1 MKFGTLEVTGP
12 DGRRREFPL
21 DLPTLI
27 VGRAEGNGIVIDD
40 LSISRRH
47 ARMLIES
54 GRLLIEDLGSAQG
67 TFVDGHIIEPNVP
80 NLVEPDQAIRFGD
93 VEARYMAPV
102 AGAATEAGAPE
113 SLLPGGAPADG
124 EPVDEG
130 PLSVIRLNLTDPPE
144 PIQPGTGAFAQLVI
158 HNRGRVVDQVTVVV
172 PDLPPDW
179 VSISEQTFK
188 LLPGARQEISI
199 AIQPPRSPAALVG
212 DFDYSVV
219 VTSLDFQREA
229 VAFGKIRV
237 LPFEGT
243 QISVRPLRSKETSR
257 SLHRTMA
264 TRWQTTP

>member
-80 NLVEPDQAIRFGD
+80 NLVEPSQAIRFGD

-102 AGAATEAGAPE
+102 AGAATEAGSAALQAWRVALV
-113 SLLPGGAPADG
+113 SAAKAAR
-124 EPVDEG
+124 
-130 PLSVIRLNLTDPPE
+130 LSVR
-144 PIQPGTGAFAQLVI
+144 
-158 HNRGRVVDQVTVVV
+158 R
-172 PDLPPDW
+172 
-179 VSISEQTFK
+179 
-188 LLPGARQEISI
+188 
-199 AIQPPRSPAALVG
+199 AA
-212 DFDYSVV
+212 S
-219 VTSLDFQREA
+219 
-229 VAFGKIRV
+229 
-237 LPFEGT
+237 
-243 QISVRPLRSKETSR
+243 
-257 SLHRTMA
+257 A
-264 TRWQTTP
+264 T